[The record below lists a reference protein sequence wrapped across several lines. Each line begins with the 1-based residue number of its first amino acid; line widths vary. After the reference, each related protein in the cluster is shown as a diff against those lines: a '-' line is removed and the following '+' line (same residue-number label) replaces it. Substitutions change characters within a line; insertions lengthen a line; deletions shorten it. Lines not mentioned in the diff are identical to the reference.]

1 MQPYNRQQQRP
12 VPYHELYHGK
22 RARQDR
28 PLPGR
33 EAEMTLSSDGAYVF
47 EADPSTVLDR
57 FLILGSDQPTY
68 YASAR
73 KLTQDNAR
81 VIEALIREDAMAVVE
96 RIAEVSDAGRAP
108 NNNPALMALAMCVAL
123 APNSKVRNAAMAEL
137 PRVARIPTHL
147 FHFLTYAQAFGQG
160 WGRSFKRGVA
170 NWFTSKDVDRLAYL
184 AMKYKQ
190 RDGWALNDVLQK
202 AHPRPNGDENR
213 NALYRWVT
221 WNEIDED
228 LFSQQLLAAIRLQ
241 TVTNATEAA
250 LIILDH
256 RLPREVVPTQFLNS
270 EIVWDALLE
279 AMPITAMIR
288 SLAKMTAVGLL
299 APISAAAK
307 LVVRRL
313 GDSERLRKA
322 RVHPIAVLKALRTY
336 EQGHGDRGNLTWKPL
351 GQIVDGLNDAFY
363 ASFGNVEPTGKRT
376 GLFLDVSSS
385 MTCGS
390 IGGLNMTPREA
401 SAAMALVTANVEQD
415 WEIFGFSSPRGTGCS
430 GSSLQN
436 LTITPRQRLNDA
448 VRAVSGLNFGSTALE
463 LPMTVAKDQKWD
475 IDTFVIYT
483 DNETNHYGGIH
494 PAQALRE
501 YRQFI
506 GHDAKLVVVGM
517 IANQIT
523 IADPKDGGMLDVVG
537 FDTAAPNI
545 ISHFARAGV

>member
-190 RDGWALNDVLQK
+190 RDGWALNDVLQ
-202 AHPRPNGDENR
+202 RGDLCVEPVF
-213 NALYRWVT
+213 A
-221 WNEIDED
+221 D
-228 LFSQQLLAAIRLQ
+228 LP
-241 TVTNATEAA
+241 
-250 LIILDH
+250 
-256 RLPREVVPTQFLNS
+256 LPREARRSL
-270 EIVWDALLE
+270 DALGKGGAPVASTGQE
-279 AMPITAMIR
+279 TGRDER
-288 SLAKMTAVGLL
+288 SSHLSRLL
-299 APISAAAK
+299 F
-307 LVVRRL
+307 
-313 GDSERLRKA
+313 
-322 RVHPIAVLKALRTY
+322 
-336 EQGHGDRGNLTWKPL
+336 
-351 GQIVDGLNDAFY
+351 DACFP
-363 ASFGNVEPTGKRT
+363 E
-376 GLFLDVSSS
+376 
-385 MTCGS
+385 
-390 IGGLNMTPREA
+390 
-401 SAAMALVTANVEQD
+401 
-415 WEIFGFSSPRGTGCS
+415 
-430 GSSLQN
+430 
-436 LTITPRQRLNDA
+436 DA
-448 VRAVSGLNFGSTALE
+448 VRAHRFHWENYR
-463 LPMTVAKDQKWD
+463 TV
-475 IDTFVIYT
+475 IVEI
-483 DNETNHYGGIH
+483 N
-494 PAQALRE
+494 
-501 YRQFI
+501 
-506 GHDAKLVVVGM
+506 
-517 IANQIT
+517 
-523 IADPKDGGMLDVVG
+523 
-537 FDTAAPNI
+537 
-545 ISHFARAGV
+545 FARALFNSFVVTVSVTFGMVFTSSLAAFAFARLSFTGRDRIFLCYLATMMIPAAVTMIPVFILMRELRWVNTYYALIFPGMFSAYGTFMLRQFFMGIPRELEEAAILDGCSIWGIYRHVVIPLSRPALAALTILTFMGAWRGFMWPLIVTNTREMFTLPVALAAFKEMHGVRWTLMMAGSVIMIVPMLIVFVFGQRYFIEGIKLGAIKG